1 MEGTRSVPN
10 LLNINQRKHEVFPT
24 LLQGGRL
31 FCPSII
37 STVVISSQLY
47 FFSYLIRVFFKL
59 GKISA
64 PSLKK
69 QLSIKG
75 KKIQRSPEKTTLL
88 EHQEQKSQGG
98 TVSKNFKIERKSL
111 ALLKGSSKIFKIERK
126 AQAYRS
132 GAQDVGRGGGNCPT
146 PGTHPGGLIV
156 HGDPN
161 CSRGTKGSRGTN
173 GSRGN

>member
-10 LLNINQRKHEVFPT
+10 LLNINQREHEVFPT

-75 KKIQRSPEKTTLL
+75 KKIQRSPEKTILL

-146 PGTHPGGLIV
+146 PGTHLGGLRV
-156 HGDPN
+156 PGV
-161 CSRGTKGSRGTN
+161 TKGSRGTKGFTGQN
-173 GSRGN
+173 GFPG